1 MTTTATTTT
10 ATTTAT
16 TTPTFIMKYKPYFL
30 KDFYLTEKMHT
41 ILKFLLETDEL
52 CILIYG
58 PIGSGKTSLLYAI
71 LREYYGFS
79 KHAPI
84 PETNILF
91 VNNLKEQG
99 INYFR
104 GEMKTFCQSKSSIT
118 GKKKMIVIDDLD
130 NINEQ
135 SQQVLRNYIDK
146 YKQNIHFVSVCTNI
160 QKVIESF
167 QSRTHILQL
176 PVATPAN
183 ISSIMDHIVKLENID
198 ISEDAKL
205 YLLQI
210 CENSIRVLIN
220 YLEKFY
226 IYGQHIDLEMCKKM
240 CSNIQSHYFAE
251 YIDCIK
257 RNDTAKAINILLE
270 IYDLGYSVIDI
281 LDYFFSYIKTLPN
294 AVLTEDQIYRMI
306 PCICKYITIFNQ
318 IHEDS
323 IELALFTN
331 DLVLVFHEKHAHDR

>member
-1 MTTTATTTT
+1 MTTMPMMTTMPTMTTTTTM
-10 ATTTAT
+10 
-16 TTPTFIMKYKPYFL
+16 PTFIMKYKPYFF
-30 KDFYLTEKMHT
+30 KDFYLSEKMHT
-41 ILKFLLETDEL
+41 ILKFLLEIDEL

-79 KHAPI
+79 KDATI

-104 GEMKTFCQSKSSIT
+104 GEMKTFCQSKSSIP

-167 QSRTHILQL
+167 QSRTHILQI
-176 PVATPAN
+176 PVATPEN
-183 ISSIMDHIVKLENID
+183 ISSIMNRIIKLENID
-198 ISEDAKL
+198 ISEDAKS

-226 IYGQHIDLEMCKKM
+226 IYGQPVDLKMCKKM
-240 CSNIQSHYFAE
+240 CSNIQSNYFAD
-251 YIDCIK
+251 YIECIK
-257 RNDTAKAINILLE
+257 RKDITKAISILLE
-270 IYDLGYSVIDI
+270 IYDMGYSVIDI
-281 LDYFFSYIKTLPN
+281 LDYFFSYIKSLPN
-294 AVLTEDQIYRMI
+294 TVLTEDQIYRMI

-331 DLVLVFHEKHAHDR
+331 DLVSGFHKKNL

>member
-1 MTTTATTTT
+1 MASSFSNT
-10 ATTTAT
+10 
-16 TTPTFIMKYKPYFL
+16 TFITKYKPY
-30 KDFYLTEKMHT
+30 YLSEFCLSVKMHA
-41 ILKFLLETDEL
+41 ILKFLLEIDDL

-58 PIGSGKTSLLYAI
+58 PTGCGKTTLLYAM

-79 KHAPI
+79 KNATI

-104 GEMKTFCQSKSSIT
+104 GEMKAFCQSKSSVP

-176 PVATPAN
+176 HPATKEN
-183 ISSIMDHIVKLENID
+183 IGNIMDNIVRLENIV
-198 ISEDAKL
+198 IEEDAKQ
-205 YLLQI
+205 YLMQI
-210 CENSIRVLIN
+210 CEDSIRVLIN

-226 IYGQHIDLEMCKKM
+226 IYGKPVNLETCKKM
-240 CSNIQSHYFAE
+240 CSNIQSHHFAE
-251 YIDCIK
+251 YIDCLK
-257 RNDTAKAINILLE
+257 RNDKHRAIQILFE
-270 IYDLGYSVIDI
+270 IYDFGYSVIDI
-281 LDYFFSYIKTLPN
+281 LDSFFSYIKSLAPENGDDGIPN
-294 AVLTEDQIYRMI
+294 TNTMVTEDQIYRMI

-318 IHEDS
+318 IHENI

-331 DLVLVFHEKHAHDR
+331 DLILTLSQ

>member
-1 MTTTATTTT
+1 MNGNNA
-10 ATTTAT
+10 
-16 TTPTFIMKYKPYFL
+16 TFITKYKPYYL
-30 KDFYLTEKMHT
+30 ADFSLGDKMNS
-41 ILKFLLETDEL
+41 ILKFLLEMDDL
-52 CILIYG
+52 CILFYG
-58 PIGSGKTSLLYAI
+58 PTGSGKTTLLYAM

-79 KHAPI
+79 KTGSM

-104 GEMKTFCQSKSSIT
+104 GEIKTFCQSKSSIP
-118 GKKKMIVIDDLD
+118 GKKKAVVIDDLD

-146 YKQNIHFVSVCTNI
+146 YKQNIHFISVCTSI

-167 QSRTHILQL
+167 QSRVQIIKVSM
-176 PVATPAN
+176 PC
-183 ISSIMDHIVKLENID
+183 DENIRE
-198 ISEDAKL
+198 IMESIIEKEKIAIEKDAKL

-210 CENSIRVLIN
+210 CENSVRVLIN

-226 IYGQHIDLEMCKKM
+226 IYAKPIDLETCKKM
-240 CSNIQSHYFAE
+240 CSNIPMHLFAE
-251 YIDCIK
+251 YVDCLKQKDLNGGI
-257 RNDTAKAINILLE
+257 RILFA
-270 IYDLGYSVIDI
+270 IYDFGYSVIDI
-281 LDYFFSYIKTLPN
+281 LDYLFSYIKTSPL
-294 AVLTEDQIYRMI
+294 LTEDQIYRTI

-318 IHEDS
+318 IHENS

-331 DLVLVFHEKHAHDR
+331 DMIMIL